1 MDPEVEYSWDRKHA
15 GDAFKTTVA
24 DILPRTRRNTLI
36 ALCVG
41 VAYVLWR
48 GRSPQITFDDLL
60 AFAAVVDYAIWAA
73 TTYNRNIQMASAA
86 YMTDLTI
93 AAMRRYA

>member
-48 GRSPQITFDDLL
+48 GRSPRSPSMTCWRSPQSLTMRSGPRPPTTATFRWL
-60 AFAAVVDYAIWAA
+60 
-73 TTYNRNIQMASAA
+73 
-86 YMTDLTI
+86 
-93 AAMRRYA
+93 RRRT